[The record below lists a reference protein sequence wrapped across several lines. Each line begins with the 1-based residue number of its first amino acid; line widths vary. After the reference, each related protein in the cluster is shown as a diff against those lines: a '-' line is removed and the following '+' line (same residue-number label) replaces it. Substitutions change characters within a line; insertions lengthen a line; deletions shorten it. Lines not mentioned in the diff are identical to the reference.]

1 MTGVVV
7 CIGVGGGVPTSALDM
22 RLPGLLGSH
31 LAAAAAP
38 GHGLSVSSESRP
50 LPADL
55 GGDWPPARLPG
66 PHFHARASGG
76 PRRVLTQAAEPEPEP
91 EPEQEAQLGG
101 GGGEASA
108 EDEAAA
114 AAAAAAMDAADLP
127 AEAEVVAEE
136 ADSDLVVAL
145 RAAVRGERGHHMFA
159 HTDVMYM
166 LVKTCRTM
174 KRLAHF
180 S

>member
-1 MTGVVV
+1 M
-7 CIGVGGGVPTSALDM
+7 
-22 RLPGLLGSH
+22 
-31 LAAAAAP
+31 
-38 GHGLSVSSESRP
+38 
-50 LPADL
+50 
-55 GGDWPPARLPG
+55 
-66 PHFHARASGG
+66 
-76 PRRVLTQAAEPEPEP
+76 LTQAAEPEP

-101 GGGEASA
+101 GGGEVSA

-145 RAAVRGERGHHMFA
+145 RAAVRGERGHRHMFA

>member
-1 MTGVVV
+1 
-7 CIGVGGGVPTSALDM
+7 M
-22 RLPGLLGSH
+22 RLPGLRAGSH
-31 LAAAAAP
+31 LAAAAAA
-38 GHGLSVSSESRP
+38 GHVLSVSSESRP

-55 GGDWPPARLPG
+55 GGDWSPARLPG

-91 EPEQEAQLGG
+91 EQEAQLGG
-101 GGGEASA
+101 GGGEVSA

-145 RAAVRGERGHHMFA
+145 RAAVRGERGHRHMFT
-159 HTDVMYM
+159 HTDVM
-166 LVKTCRTM
+166 
-174 KRLAHF
+174 
-180 S
+180 